1 MDHSEY
7 VRGLAR
13 SSTAYCKKNI
23 SNTAQTIIDSWH
35 IHGGK
40 DVLFTSWAFRQTPEC
55 ALSMSTFSPA
65 WEVVAGA
72 AGAVDA
78 GV

>member
-1 MDHSEY
+1 MHHSEY
-7 VRGLAR
+7 ARELAR
-13 SSTAYCKKNI
+13 SSTANCKKNI
-23 SNTAQTIIDSWH
+23 SNTTQTSTDSWH

-40 DVLFTSWAFRQTPEC
+40 DVVFTSWAFRQTPEC